1 MRHQAVIAD
10 AAAAAA
16 SAICGMINLTPV
28 ENKMRSDIEHLN
40 RVETEL
46 ETVVDKNKS
55 IKTQGEE
62 KEDMKKTETKEFNF
76 EKDVSSALRR
86 AFRREKVKNL
96 ESVKTTEDLRKR
108 LIQLPSF
115 RVSSVSSDFGGKALE
130 YVDSRKLKEYAEEWA
145 HETDPFRV
153 LQSSIL
159 AAWAMEID
167 LDNLN
172 DILSDASDMINRFAE
187 IALCSTTMKTNSSEV
202 STYTT
207 FSAMQVLMWALWT
220 SCSETEEAKEELQ
233 EYENVVMGL
242 DGSVK
247 AEYDSHQ
254 ESWRKARETIF
265 VHVSQAL
272 SKICSVKNVGILLKR
287 VVEEAR
293 KSVIMLEYTQFLI
306 RAKMSSSMDKNLSAV
321 CSWISRKTESLRT
334 YSFNY
339 PHSFSQII

>member
-1 MRHQAVIAD
+1 MQRNGH
-10 AAAAAA
+10 
-16 SAICGMINLTPV
+16 T
-28 ENKMRSDIEHLN
+28 
-40 RVETEL
+40 
-46 ETVVDKNKS
+46 
-55 IKTQGEE
+55 
-62 KEDMKKTETKEFNF
+62 
-76 EKDVSSALRR
+76 RR
-86 AFRREKVKNL
+86 IRF
-96 ESVKTTEDLRKR
+96 
-108 LIQLPSF
+108 
-115 RVSSVSSDFGGKALE
+115 
-130 YVDSRKLKEYAEEWA
+130 
-145 HETDPFRV
+145 V

-293 KSVIMLEYTQFLI
+293 KSVIMLRHTILDSSENEFEYGLEFISCVQLDFKKDGFTSYVVFHLLI
-306 RAKMSSSMDKNLSAV
+306 QNP
-321 CSWISRKTESLRT
+321 
-334 YSFNY
+334 N
-339 PHSFSQII
+339 